1 MIFDSANH
9 SFVYMMLVLMKL
21 PAATLSRF
29 CSGLSLISRLA
40 GTVLKKPSRFVL
52 PEIYKNLN
60 ECSNKTCSGVKVEEL
75 GQIVNS

>member
-21 PAATLSRF
+21 PAATVSRF
-29 CSGLSLISRLA
+29 SSGLSLISLSWFA

-52 PEIYKNLN
+52 PEIYKILMNA
-60 ECSNKTCSGVKVEEL
+60 
-75 GQIVNS
+75 QIRPVLV